1 MDGRIGMSNWEGIME
16 NWELRM
22 SLLEL
27 LDKLDLYDNTA
38 KDLAMWNS
46 FCFEGIAYG
55 YEG

>member
-1 MDGRIGMSNWEGIME
+1 MSNWEGIME